1 MNKDNFLKS
10 QKELFQN
17 MHEGMIIDNHKHH
30 DNDPD
35 YYGILL
41 SDIIDNQQEYIQGR
55 ALDFGC
61 GCGRNMKNM
70 LDISFAEVNGC
81 DISKSNVDYAAKYAK
96 SFHKDKVV
104 KAFETEGSSI
114 GVELPNHYDFI
125 MSHLVFQHIPNYQIR
140 YEILE
145 SIYFS
150 LKSGGRVCLHFLD
163 MDTYINPIKKY
174 FLKPKSATYFENSFE
189 LKNCRV
195 ENENFLKQD
204 FLSIGFVDVEIIIS
218 KDYFSNQK
226 AYYVKASK

>member
-1 MNKDNFLKS
+1 MNEINFL
-10 QKELFQN
+10 QKQKLLFQN

-35 YYGILL
+35 YSGILL
-41 SDIIDNQQEYIQGR
+41 SDIIDNPKKFSNGK

-61 GCGRNMKNM
+61 GCGRNLKNM
-70 LDISFAEVNGC
+70 LDISFNEVNGC
-81 DISKSNVDYAAKYAK
+81 DISKSNVDYAVEYTK
-96 SFHKDKVV
+96 SFHNDKVV
-104 KAFETEGSSI
+104 EAFETEGSSI
-114 GVELPNHYDFI
+114 GVERPNHYDFI
-125 MSHLVFQHIPNYQIR
+125 MSHLVFQHIPNYEIR
-140 YEILE
+140 YQILE

-163 MDTYINPIKKY
+163 MDTYVNSIKKL

-204 FLSIGFVDVEIIIS
+204 FLKIGFVDVKIIIS